1 MDREAVWKADAV
13 ALADRISALLTVVRS
28 AEAEIGSLLAEIE
41 SRGVMELFGYRS
53 VARLFEH
60 LADVPKSTAE
70 TVVKRARVLTPSRTL
85 DGTPIPA
92 VAPATGAA
100 ASEGRLSNPMID
112 TIVGVMAQIPP
123 EHRDDAEQHLLTFAS
138 EAGHKQ
144 VAALGARILAHLDP
158 DGTEPDETEPAKP
171 SRELSLRRKRTGF
184 WELNGRFDDETGA
197 RASALLDSL
206 AERRT
211 TDEGPDLR
219 SPLERYGD
227 AFSDAIDLAFNSPD
241 LPTQA
246 GERAHVMVAVSL
258 ADLRSGTGQAM
269 FGDTETTS
277 AAGLPALGSHGTI
290 TPAAGQ
296 VALGAAPKPGV
307 GRATL
312 GDLGTIS
319 AAEAR
324 IHACDC
330 KLIPAVLGTKSEP
343 LDLGRRHRLISTPLR
358 HALYLRD
365 RGCAFPGCHRPPRH
379 CQGHHIRHWADGGP
393 TELGNLVLMCAH
405 HHRLLH
411 RSGWQV
417 RIAADGLPEFLPP
430 VFLDKRR
437 KPRRNNLHQ
446 PLPFAA

>member
-1 MDREAVWKADAV
+1 MDSEAVVRADAV

-28 AEAEIGSLLAEIE
+28 AEAEIGALLIEIE

-60 LADVPKSTAE
+60 LADVPKAAAE
-70 TVVKRARVLTPSRTL
+70 TVVKRARALTPGHNL

-100 ASEGRLSNPMID
+100 ASNGRLSTPMID
-112 TIVGVMAQIPP
+112 TIVGVMTQVPL
-123 EHRDDAEQHLLTFAS
+123 EHREEAEQHLLTFA
-138 EAGHKQ
+138 EDAGHKQ

-158 DGTEPDETEPAKP
+158 DGAEPETAEPATP
-171 SRELSLRRKRTGF
+171 NRELSLRRKRTGG

-211 TDEGPDLR
+211 GDEGPDLR

-227 AFSDAIDLAFNSPD
+227 AFSDAVDMALNSPD
-241 LPTQA
+241 LPMQA

-258 ADLRSGTGQAM
+258 EDLKT
-269 FGDTETTS
+269 
-277 AAGLPALGSHGTI
+277 
-290 TPAAGQ
+290 
-296 VALGAAPKPGV
+296 GV
-307 GRATL
+307 GRAIL
-312 GDLGTIS
+312 GDTGTMS

-330 KLIPAVLGTKSEP
+330 MLIPTVLGGKSEP
-343 LDLGRRHRLISTPLR
+343 LGLGRLRRLVPPGIR
-358 HALYLRD
+358 RALYLRD

>member
-1 MDREAVWKADAV
+1 MDRQAVLQADAV

-28 AEAEIGSLLAEIE
+28 AEAEIGALLVEIE

-60 LADVPKSTAE
+60 LADVPKAAAE
-70 TVVKRARVLTPSRTL
+70 SVVKRARALTPGHNL
-85 DGTPIPA
+85 DGTPVSA

-100 ASEGRLSNPMID
+100 ASDGRLSTPMID
-112 TIVGVMAQIPP
+112 TIIGALTQIPP
-123 EHRDDAEQHLLTFAS
+123 EHRDDAEQHLLTFA
-138 EAGHKQ
+138 EDAGHKQ

-158 DGTEPDETEPAKP
+158 DGAEPDTTEPATP
-171 SRELSLRRKRTGF
+171 SRELSLRRKRTGI
-184 WELNGRFDDETGA
+184 WELQGRFDDETGT

-211 TDEGPDLR
+211 SDEGPDLR
-219 SPLERYGD
+219 SPQERYGD
-227 AFSDAIDLAFNSPD
+227 AFSDAIDLALNSSD
-241 LPTQA
+241 LPMQA

-258 ADLRSGTGQAM
+258 EDLKS
-269 FGDTETTS
+269 
-277 AAGLPALGSHGTI
+277 
-290 TPAAGQ
+290 
-296 VALGAAPKPGV
+296 GV
-307 GRATL
+307 GRAIL
-312 GDLGTIS
+312 GDTGTMS

-330 KLIPAVLGTKSEP
+330 MLIPTVLGGKSEP
-343 LDLGRRHRLISTPLR
+343 LDLGRQRRLVPPGIR
-358 HALYLRD
+358 RALYLRD

-379 CQGHHIRHWADGGP
+379 CQGHHVRHWADGGP
-393 TELGNLVLMCAH
+393 TELGNMVLMCAH